1 MSEVEKALESYRF
14 DLAAQALY
22 EFIWNEYC
30 DWYLEL
36 SKPVLWDDQAGE
48 ARKTGT
54 RRTLVRVL
62 ETTLR
67 LAHPLLPFISEEIWQ
82 NIAPMAAV
90 NGDTIMLQ
98 PYPACDPSLVD
109 EPAERDIEWL
119 KTVIVGIRSLR
130 AEMNISPAT
139 QLPVI
144 LAKGTQD
151 DRSRL
156 LNSHQLL
163 CKLGQLES
171 IEWLGEG
178 QKMPLS
184 MTALA
189 GDLEIL
195 VPLAG
200 HINIG
205 DELDRLDREI
215 AKLNLECDKLD
226 AKLDKPAFVEKAPP
240 EVVEKERQKLTD
252 LRGAN
257 RQLQQRRSEVAGL
270 DGA

>member
-1 MSEVEKALESYRF
+1 MAEVKG
-14 DLAAQALY
+14 
-22 EFIWNEYC
+22 N
-30 DWYLEL
+30 
-36 SKPVLWDDQAGE
+36 
-48 ARKTGT
+48 
-54 RRTLVRVL
+54 
-62 ETTLR
+62 
-67 LAHPLLPFISEEIWQ
+67 
-82 NIAPMAAV
+82 
-90 NGDTIMLQ
+90 TIMLQ
-98 PYPACDPSLVD
+98 PYPASDPSLVD
-109 EPAERDIEWL
+109 KAAERDIEWL

-156 LNSHQLL
+156 LNSRQLL

-200 HINIG
+200 HINIS

-215 AKLNLECDKLD
+215 AKLNLECNKLD
-226 AKLDKPAFVEKAPP
+226 AKLDKPAFIEKAPP
-240 EVVEKERQKLTD
+240 EVVAKERQKLAN

-270 DGA
+270 SGA